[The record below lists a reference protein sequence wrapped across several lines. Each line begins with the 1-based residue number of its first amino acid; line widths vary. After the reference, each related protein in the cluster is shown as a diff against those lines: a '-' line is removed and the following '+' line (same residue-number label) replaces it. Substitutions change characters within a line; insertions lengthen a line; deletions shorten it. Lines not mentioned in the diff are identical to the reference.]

1 MFNLG
6 HMRSALQLPQTGS
19 PIAPVIF
26 VCLNLVFNIVSNV
39 GFKLSADSPNWR
51 GFLAWQ
57 IIGNVAG
64 LVTVLTLTA
73 LLRYV
78 PLGLAF
84 TVTTGLAVLGVQVAS
99 SAVFFHEPVSH
110 TQWLGTLL
118 VTAGIAL
125 VTFR

>member
-1 MFNLG
+1 MFHLG
-6 HMRSALQLPQTGS
+6 NVRSVLHLPQAGN

-26 VCLNLVFNIVSNV
+26 VCLNLLFNIASNV
-39 GFKLSADSPNWR
+39 GFKFSADSPNWR

-99 SAVFFHEPVSH
+99 SAVFFHETVSH

>member
-6 HMRSALQLPQTGS
+6 NLRSALQLPQTGN

-26 VCLNLVFNIVSNV
+26 VLLNLLFNIISNV

-99 SAVFFHEPVSH
+99 SALFFHESVSH

-125 VTFR
+125 VTLR